1 MIRQITYALPLSKG
15 KVNLLCRCHP
25 QRTSIWIPASTLDS
39 HRDKETGCQEH
50 WQEDYLAFKRITY
63 NSTDKIFTVF
73 ISLKVMLKEKE
84 KGREVP
90 FLQHKIICLTSAFS
104 FIWSSHHFVLQISLE
119 TKQFCLERF
128 TQNYSQNCLV
138 SLYF

>member
-1 MIRQITYALPLSKG
+1 MIRQITYVLSLSKG
-15 KVNLLCRCHP
+15 KVNLFCRCH
-25 QRTSIWIPASTLDS
+25 QEWTSIWIPASTLDS
-39 HRDKETGCQEH
+39 HRDKETGCQEN

-63 NSTDKIFTVF
+63 NLTDKIFTVS
-73 ISLKVMLKEKE
+73 ISLKEMLKEKE

-90 FLQHKIICLTSAFS
+90 FSQHKIICLRSAFS

-119 TKQFCLERF
+119 MKKFWLERF